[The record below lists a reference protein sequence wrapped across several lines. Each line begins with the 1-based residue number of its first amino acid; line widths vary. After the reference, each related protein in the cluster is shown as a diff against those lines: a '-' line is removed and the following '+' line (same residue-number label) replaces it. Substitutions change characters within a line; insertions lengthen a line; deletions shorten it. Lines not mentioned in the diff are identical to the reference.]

1 VVPVLPHDFIDF
13 KARLRAGIV
22 IIQMTTWFF
31 NASGP
36 NVFLLIFLLFALLFV
51 FLDNEEL
58 PTAASVF
65 PAWWHALCMT
75 WWPFLCCLR
84 IHTELEKRLGT
95 PHLIF
100 EKVTTTSGP
109 GVGWGR
115 AFNVNMQVTF
125 ANVFDG
131 QLSSAFSAFGMFSLF
146 TVMVHCSMGKP
157 LMLHLFTQTGVALLL
172 AFAGAVA
179 VIRLLQ
185 ELRSEARWAG
195 ESSQD
200 HTSVLGSHRGIC
212 CVLHLLL
219 AHTRCLQHGHD
230 GKQLHLPR
238 TLCACQP
245 AAVHPSWSFLL
256 WMARR
261 SW

>member
-1 VVPVLPHDFIDF
+1 
-13 KARLRAGIV
+13 
-22 IIQMTTWFF
+22 MTTWFF

-115 AFNVNMQVTF
+115 AFNVNMQVPF

-131 QLSSAFSAFGMFSLF
+131 QLSSAFSVFGMFSLF

-185 ELRSEARWAG
+185 ELKPGGLVNQVKTTHLFWAIIVGFVAFYTYYSRTRDASSTAMTVNNFIFPARFVRANQPQYIQAG
-195 ESSQD
+195 PSYSGWQGGHGDQSQD
-200 HTSVLGSHRGIC
+200 QQY
-212 CVLHLLL
+212 LHL
-219 AHTRCLQHGHD
+219 HQ
-230 GKQLHLPR
+230 
-238 TLCACQP
+238 QP
-245 AAVHPSWSFLL
+245 PNYGY
-256 WMARR
+256 
-261 SW
+261 